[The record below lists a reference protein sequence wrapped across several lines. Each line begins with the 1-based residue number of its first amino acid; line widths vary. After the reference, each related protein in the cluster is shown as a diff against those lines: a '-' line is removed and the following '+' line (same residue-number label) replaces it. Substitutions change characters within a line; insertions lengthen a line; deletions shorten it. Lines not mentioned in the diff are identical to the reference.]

1 MPTKYFKNK
10 KITIIGAGFSGLSS
24 ACFLAKMGYEV
35 NVLEKH
41 SSPGGRAR
49 NHSAKGYTWD
59 MGPSWYWMPDVF
71 ERFFKVFGKKPS
83 DFYQLERL
91 NPSYRVKYKNQ
102 TIDIPANMQEIE
114 QMFENIEKGSSRQ
127 LQIFLKEA
135 KYKYDIGLKSLAYKP
150 SRSILEFMDRRLL
163 KKLTKIDIFTSMH
176 VHVRKF
182 FKNPYLIQLMEFPIL
197 FLGSTPKKIPSLYSL
212 MNYADMELGTWYPK
226 GGMYNVVKAMETLA
240 KSLGVTFHYDE
251 EVISFDFSKGSVA
264 NVNTESQNKYPVDIL
279 VASADYHHI
288 DYHLT
293 PKSYRNYSDKYWQ
306 SRSMAPSSIIF
317 YLGIAKKLPKLLH
330 HTLFFDEDFD
340 LHTREIYETPTWP
353 SKPLLY
359 VSATSVTDLTTAPKG
374 KENLMVLIPVA
385 AGLEDTP
392 KIRKQY
398 FDYAIKKIE
407 NFIGESIKQ
416 HIDYQKS
423 YAYKDFITDY
433 HAFKG
438 NAYGLANTLRQT
450 AFLKPKIKHKKLN
463 NVYFSGQ
470 LTVPGPGVPPS
481 LISGELVAKEIAKE
495 FHNR

>member
-1 MPTKYFKNK
+1 M
-10 KITIIGAGFSGLSS
+10 
-24 ACFLAKMGYEV
+24 FL
-35 NVLEKH
+35 NV
-41 SSPGGRAR
+41 
-49 NHSAKGYTWD
+49 
-59 MGPSWYWMPDVF
+59 
-71 ERFFKVFGKKPS
+71 FFKVFGKKPS

-127 LQIFLKEA
+127 LQLFLKEA

-330 HTLFFDEDFD
+330 HTLFF
-340 LHTREIYETPTWP
+340 
-353 SKPLLY
+353 
-359 VSATSVTDLTTAPKG
+359 
-374 KENLMVLIPVA
+374 
-385 AGLEDTP
+385 
-392 KIRKQY
+392 
-398 FDYAIKKIE
+398 
-407 NFIGESIKQ
+407 
-416 HIDYQKS
+416 
-423 YAYKDFITDY
+423 
-433 HAFKG
+433 
-438 NAYGLANTLRQT
+438 
-450 AFLKPKIKHKKLN
+450 
-463 NVYFSGQ
+463 
-470 LTVPGPGVPPS
+470 
-481 LISGELVAKEIAKE
+481 
-495 FHNR
+495 

>member
-1 MPTKYFKNK
+1 M
-10 KITIIGAGFSGLSS
+10 
-24 ACFLAKMGYEV
+24 
-35 NVLEKH
+35 
-41 SSPGGRAR
+41 
-49 NHSAKGYTWD
+49 
-59 MGPSWYWMPDVF
+59 
-71 ERFFKVFGKKPS
+71 
-83 DFYQLERL
+83 
-91 NPSYRVKYKNQ
+91 
-102 TIDIPANMQEIE
+102 
-114 QMFENIEKGSSRQ
+114 
-127 LQIFLKEA
+127 
-135 KYKYDIGLKSLAYKP
+135 
-150 SRSILEFMDRRLL
+150 
-163 KKLTKIDIFTSMH
+163 
-176 VHVRKF
+176 
-182 FKNPYLIQLMEFPIL
+182 
-197 FLGSTPKKIPSLYSL
+197 
-212 MNYADMELGTWYPK
+212 
-226 GGMYNVVKAMETLA
+226 
-240 KSLGVTFHYDE
+240 
-251 EVISFDFSKGSVA
+251 
-264 NVNTESQNKYPVDIL
+264 
-279 VASADYHHI
+279 
-288 DYHLT
+288 
-293 PKSYRNYSDKYWQ
+293 
-306 SRSMAPSSIIF
+306 
-317 YLGIAKKLPKLLH
+317 
-330 HTLFFDEDFD
+330 
-340 LHTREIYETPTWP
+340 
-353 SKPLLY
+353 Y